1 MSNEGKDGSGSAVVH
16 ADPKLRRN
24 VAVVLLA
31 LLLVG
36 GIGLYWL
43 DALRTSMEEWAR
55 NDPEGAIGRL
65 KVTMQVLFVMMGV
78 IPVTAGALL
87 MHIARRVLKNRRYP
101 PPDMRVV
108 VDTAVI
114 RGERARRVALV
125 GVVLSTLL
133 IVAGALVP
141 VLGWHLLS
149 ILGP

>member
-1 MSNEGKDGSGSAVVH
+1 MSNAGQGGSGSAVVH
-16 ADPKLRRN
+16 ADRKLRRN
-24 VAVVLLA
+24 IAVVLLA

-36 GIGLYWL
+36 GAGLYWL
-43 DALRTSMEEWAR
+43 DALRASMEEWAR
-55 NDPEGAIGRL
+55 NDPEGAIDRL
-65 KVTMQVLFVMMGV
+65 KVILQILFIVMGV

-87 MHIARRVLKNRRYP
+87 MHIARRVLKNRQYP

-114 RGERARRVALV
+114 RGEQARRVALL
-125 GVVLSTLL
+125 GLALSTLL

-141 VLGWHLLS
+141 VVGWHLLS